1 MSWELLPHRGIR
13 IGTTE
18 IVVGAPRTEV
28 RQALTQHF
36 PPPANRRGPSE
47 DQYEN
52 NDRMV
57 LLHYDDANTLEGITW
72 VKGSLHLGEIELHDT
87 TWSELAPH
95 LEALGYTITE
105 PENYADGKDCPEL
118 GINIATREDVGGDEG
133 DDEIEWIVIWRS
145 T

>member
-1 MSWELLPHRGIR
+1 
-13 IGTTE
+13 
-18 IVVGAPRTEV
+18 
-28 RQALTQHF
+28 
-36 PPPANRRGPSE
+36 
-47 DQYEN
+47 
-52 NDRMV
+52 MV
-57 LLHYDDANTLEGITW
+57 FLHYDDANTLEGITW
-72 VKGSLHLGEIELHDT
+72 VKGSLHLGEVELHDT
-87 TWSELAPH
+87 TWSELTPH